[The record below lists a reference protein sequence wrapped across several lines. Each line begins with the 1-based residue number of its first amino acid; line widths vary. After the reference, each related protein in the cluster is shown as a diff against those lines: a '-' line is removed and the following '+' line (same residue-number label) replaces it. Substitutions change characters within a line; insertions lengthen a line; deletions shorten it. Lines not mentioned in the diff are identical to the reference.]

1 MHKTNFIMR
10 ILSPK
15 STLLTASFIAF
26 LTVSAH
32 SQEKNIKVTQDPKF
46 EQLLAEKR
54 KINSSLTVNERYKI
68 QVYNGDSETAKKTLT
83 EFKREF
89 KNLDGTIVF
98 NTPTYK
104 VWIGNFKT
112 KIEAE
117 RNLNDLRKKYPNA
130 LVIKPT
136 K

>member
-1 MHKTNFIMR
+1 MR

-15 STLLTASFIAF
+15 SIYLNTTCLAIFSFSGYSQDKGIN
-26 LTVSAH
+26 VS
-32 SQEKNIKVTQDPKF
+32 QDPKF
-46 EQLLAEKR
+46 EQLLNEKR
-54 KINSSLTVNERYKI
+54 KINTSLTVNERYKI
-68 QVYNGDSETAKKTLT
+68 QIYYGDSEIAKKTLSD
-83 EFKREF
+83 FRKEF

-104 VWIGNFKT
+104 VWVGNFKT

-117 RNLNDLRKKYPNA
+117 RNLNDLKKKYPNA